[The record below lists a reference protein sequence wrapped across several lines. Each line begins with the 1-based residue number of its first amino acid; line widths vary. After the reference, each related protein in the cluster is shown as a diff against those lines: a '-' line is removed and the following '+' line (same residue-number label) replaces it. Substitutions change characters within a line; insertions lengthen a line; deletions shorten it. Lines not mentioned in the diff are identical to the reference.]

1 MASILDRFKTLITKQ
16 AQNTNINYNKA
27 LYNWLGNS
35 IIWNSE
41 NDDTYIREGYQRN
54 ATVYSIINLITKA
67 ASTIPLQIYEVSNEA
82 NAKRYKSMTSGYM
95 DSNAM
100 HAANVLRKRAFKE
113 VDNTALH
120 KLL

>member
-82 NAKRYKSMTSGYM
+82 KCQ
-95 DSNAM
+95 
-100 HAANVLRKRAFKE
+100 
-113 VDNTALH
+113 ALQINDQR
-120 KLL
+120 LYG